1 MKEEKLNHHLI
12 QSSNIENKV
21 NHDIKILTSPK
32 KKIVFPSMN
41 RYRISTSS
49 NNSNRADTKKSYN
62 YNTISQDSMSNMS
75 NIKTTKLLNSYK
87 SQSQL

>member
-21 NHDIKILTSPK
+21 NQDIKVLTSPK
-32 KKIVFPSMN
+32 RKIVFPSMN

-49 NNSNRADTKKSYN
+49 NNSNRADPKKTYN
-62 YNTISQDSMSNMS
+62 YNTMSQDSKS
-75 NIKTTKLLNSYK
+75 NIKTTKLLNTYK